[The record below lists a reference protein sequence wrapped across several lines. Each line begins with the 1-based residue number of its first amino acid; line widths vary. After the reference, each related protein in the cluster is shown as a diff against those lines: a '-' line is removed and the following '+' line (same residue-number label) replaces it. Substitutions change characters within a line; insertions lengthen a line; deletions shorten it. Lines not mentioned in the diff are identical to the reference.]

1 MKKFRISFYSGPSVY
16 DSLLF
21 REYIFSKNV
30 DEAEE
35 YAKQKSFAW
44 YEIAEVKE

>member
-1 MKKFRISFYSGPSVY
+1 MKKFRISFYTGPSVY

-21 REYIFSKNV
+21 RENIFSKNV

-44 YEIAEVKE
+44 YDIAEVKE